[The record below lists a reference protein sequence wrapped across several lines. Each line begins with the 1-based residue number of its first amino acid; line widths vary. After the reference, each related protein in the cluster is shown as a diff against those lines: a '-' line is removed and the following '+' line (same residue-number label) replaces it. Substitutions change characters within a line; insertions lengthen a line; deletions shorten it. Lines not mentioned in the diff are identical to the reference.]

1 MFFACAFA
9 TLLRHPASPIP
20 HVIVSDLIRRAL
32 YGLAIGATV
41 VAIVM
46 TPWGKQSGGHFNPA
60 VTFAFYRLGK
70 LEFWD
75 VLDYTAAQFSGAISG
90 VAIVAIARYVLRG
103 APEND
108 AIRFAITVPGVYGN
122 AVAFAA
128 ELVISFILTI
138 MVLFVTNRETLAPYA
153 PYFMGALY
161 AT

>member
-1 MFFACAFA
+1 
-9 TLLRHPASPIP
+9 
-20 HVIVSDLIRRAL
+20 
-32 YGLAIGATV
+32 
-41 VAIVM
+41 
-46 TPWGKQSGGHFNPA
+46 
-60 VTFAFYRLGK
+60 